1 MQESAIKLHDIK
13 PLIEVVD
20 YSLYYLVGVILLW
33 AILLGGASYLL
44 YRYFKTKNRYN
55 KRKDYAQKIMNLDL
69 SKSKESAYAIT
80 HYGALFVDDSTRHKE
95 MYENLT
101 QRLTPYKYKK
111 EVEPFDD
118 EVLGYIE
125 LYRGM
130 LDV

>member
-1 MQESAIKLHDIK
+1 M
-13 PLIEVVD
+13 EVVD
-20 YSLYYLVGVILLW
+20 YSLYYLVGLTLLVS
-33 AILLGGASYLL
+33 ILLGGAFYLL

-55 KRKDYAQKIMNLDL
+55 KRKDYAQKIMNIDL

-80 HYGALFVDDSTRHKE
+80 HYGVLFVDDSTRHKE

-125 LYRGM
+125 LYKGM